1 MKYFRRD
8 TYLAKY
14 IRLEKKKTEKEIIWK
29 MRIYSKRLWRVRG
42 I

>member
-14 IRLEKKKTEKEIIWK
+14 IRLEKKTEKEIIWK